1 MANLQRQLTQYRLTT
16 AHILYHYPDHPHLL
30 QSYIWQEYDLAPH
43 FPELKRFLD
52 FWQRTLEGKLHSVD
66 VASTQILHDSDYR
79 YTTHFMTLH

>member
-1 MANLQRQLTQYRLTT
+1 MANLLRQLNNYRLTT

-52 FWQRTLEGKLHSVD
+52 FWQRELEGKLHSVK
-66 VASTQILHDSDYR
+66 VAAAESLHSSDYR
-79 YTTHFMTLH
+79 YSNHYVSLH